1 MHRNACW
8 NFACFCANAHPYPL
22 CENDGLSQGKQQRVL
37 IVRLGAMGDIL
48 HALPAVSALR
58 AAHPQIDLGWAC
70 EPQWR
75 ALFAADSA
83 DDHAARTLAQPLV
96 DRLHCVPAKAWA
108 KHPLRPTTLAGI
120 LQNRRELR
128 DVGYDAALDLQGA
141 LRSAVLA
148 RWARP
153 ARLLGED
160 NPRESAARLF
170 FEERIPST
178 GVHVIEQAADVA
190 RALYGDPLPLGLP
203 ALPHDETAKQWCTEA
218 GVREDLGPSVLLHS
232 GAGWGAKR
240 WPVERYAQAAAL
252 IAQETGARIIINA
265 APGELELGHA
275 LAGQLKEPLQNAGL
289 SPALLL
295 SPTVGQLIELSR
307 RISLAI
313 GGDTGPLHLAAA
325 LGKPTIGIFGPTD
338 PARNG
343 PFHGVFRIFRD
354 PSSKRDHTRHKQP
367 EAGLLRIAP
376 ASVAEAAIEL
386 LQSGAEARAT
396 AAAPLPGKTVPA

>member
-1 MHRNACW
+1 MRAERS
-8 NFACFCANAHPYPL
+8 PL

-58 AAHPQIDLGWAC
+58 AAHPDLVLDWVC

-75 ALFAADSA
+75 ALFSADSA
-83 DDHAARTLAQPLV
+83 VAPVALSSQQPLV
-96 DRLHCVPAKAWA
+96 NRVYCVPAKAWA
-108 KHPLRPTTLAGI
+108 KHPLRPATLAGI
-120 LQNRRELR
+120 LRIRRELGGA
-128 DVGYDAALDLQGA
+128 GYDAALDLQGA
-141 LRSAVLA
+141 LRSAILA

-153 ARLLGED
+153 TRLLGED
-160 NPRESAARLF
+160 NPRESAARLLF
-170 FEERIPST
+170 RERIPSH
-178 GVHVIEQAADVA
+178 GVHVIEQAADVV
-190 RALYGDPLPLGLP
+190 RALYRDPLPLGLP
-203 ALPHDETAKQWCTEA
+203 LLPHDEAAARWCDDA
-218 GVREDLGPSVLLHS
+218 GLSESPGRAVLLHP

-252 IAQETGARIIINA
+252 VAQQTGARIVINA

-275 LAGQLKEPLQNAGL
+275 LAGFLKEPLKAADAP
-289 SPALLL
+289 PALLL

-307 RISLAI
+307 RVSLAI

-325 LGKPTIGIFGPTD
+325 LGKPTVGIFGPTD

-343 PFHGVFRIFRD
+343 PFHGRFHIARD
-354 PSSKRDHTRHKQP
+354 PGSKRDHTRHKEP

-376 ASVAEAAIEL
+376 EPVAEAAVAL
-386 LQSGAEARAT
+386 LQAEMPPAT
-396 AAAPLPGKTVPA
+396 PGRSVLA